1 MLKFNEKY
9 LEDYPTPISYDK
21 TKIILKQM
29 KNSVCKVCKNDGS
42 KGTGF
47 FCKIPINNYKLLPVF
62 ITNNH
67 IINKNDLNKGNNIV
81 LQFNAGQDN
90 NNIKLLSTKNKYI
103 YTNNEYDITIIEIDE
118 NDDNIYEYLELD
130 DNIFKD
136 TTNYIGNSIYIMHYP
151 KQNNVSVS
159 YGILKKIDRDEQYN
173 FCHFCSTEYGSSGSP
188 ILNLSNNKVIGIH
201 CRRSSTD
208 NNNIGSFLYYSLID
222 FIRGY
227 KNKREMINKSKT
239 FTYFTPLINKDKH
252 DKITEL
258 FIKLKNKGL
267 ATDIIEKKNPY
278 KYGGWCDFGYTPPI
292 HISEKRII
300 ISNQFLPYNWNNW
313 IPAWHGTKYQYL
325 ESIIENG
332 LQLPGTHLKSGIN
345 TPNAKD
351 IPFTNDVLGIRNWE
365 NAIFASPN
373 IHYALKYC
381 DIIDKK
387 KDLKDLWSQN
397 IMPIPEN
404 WGWKG
409 VLKIRIRPN
418 SFTKHKS
425 EIVINYFG
433 GHMSNQGMNQIDDIY
448 RITSENDI
456 IIESIV
462 FINECDILASNICL
476 NNSIK

>member
-1 MLKFNEKY
+1 MIATKEKY
-9 LEDYPTPISYDK
+9 LADYPIPISYDK

-29 KNSVCKVCKNDGS
+29 KNCVCRVCINNGT

-47 FCKIPINNYKLLPVF
+47 FCKIPVNNFKFLPVF

-67 IINKNDLNKGNNIV
+67 IINQNYLNQANNIT
-81 LQFNAGQDN
+81 LQFDAGQN
-90 NNIKLLSTKNKYI
+90 NNIKYLSTKNKHI
-103 YTNNEYDITIIEIDE
+103 YTNVKFDITIIEINE
-118 NDDNIYEYLELD
+118 KFDNFYEYLELE

-159 YGILKKIDRDEQYN
+159 YGILKNIFSDEQYN
-173 FCHFCSTEYGSSGSP
+173 FCHFCSTDKGSSGSP
-188 ILNLSNNKVIGIH
+188 ILNLVNNKVIGIH
-201 CRRSSTD
+201 CQGSSID
-208 NNNIGSFLYYSLID
+208 NYNIGSFLFYSLKE

-227 KNKREMINKSKT
+227 KNEQEIINKSKT
-239 FTYFTPLINKDKH
+239 FTNFSPLINLDKN
-252 DKITEL
+252 DKIMEL

-267 ATDIIEKKNPY
+267 AIDIIQKKNPY
-278 KYGGWCDFGYTPPI
+278 KYGGWCSFGYTPPI

-300 ISNQFLPYNWNNW
+300 ISNKFLPYDWNNW
-313 IPAWHGTKYQYL
+313 IPAWHGTQFKYL

-332 LQLPGTHLKSGIN
+332 LHLPGTYLKNGKM

-351 IPFTNDVLGIRNWE
+351 IPFTNEVLGIKHWE

-381 DIIDKK
+381 DIIDYKNNQMT
-387 KDLKDLWSQN
+387 SN

-425 EIVINYFG
+425 GIVIKFFG
-433 GHMSNQGMNQIDDIY
+433 SHMSNIEGKKIDDIY
-448 RITSENDI
+448 RITSENNI

-462 FINECDILASNICL
+462 FINVCDIIASNISL
-476 NNSIK
+476 NDSIK